1 MKELAKHGGYPEVLI
16 EYAAA
21 MPSGTWYGRPLL
33 GDVES
38 GLGCRA
44 RGVDLR

>member
-1 MKELAKHGGYPEVLI
+1 MKELAKQGGYPEVLI
-16 EYAAA
+16 AFAAA
-21 MPSGTWYGRPLL
+21 MPSGRWYGRSLL